1 MRMLTELFFAV
12 PILVVLC
19 AAIPDPMPWYVAASV
34 GLAAVMASASF
45 VSLMFDE

>member
-1 MRMLTELFFAV
+1 MRVLTELFFAV

-34 GLAAVMASASF
+34 GLVSVMASASL
-45 VSLMFDE
+45 VSLMIGE

>member
-1 MRMLTELFFAV
+1 MRMLTELFFAI
-12 PILVVLC
+12 PICVTLY

-34 GLAAVMASASF
+34 GLASVMASASF